1 MLASFFLV
9 SIFLRTCT
17 LSLAPK
23 QLQISKSIVQT
34 ASERREA
41 KQIVWCNENNNKE
54 TENDYANHS
63 YRSPER

>member
-23 QLQISKSIVQT
+23 QLQTSKSIVQT

-41 KQIVWCNENNNKE
+41 KPIVWCNETNKE